1 MIFVPSLDDVARR
14 PVADVAKRP
23 TFEMAA
29 EVSRE
34 EVRYFIGVDLGQ
46 AHDPTAIAV
55 VRRMRYLVSRDVQ
68 HSSPTWKEEKPTI
81 YQCGYLER
89 VPLGVVYPAI
99 VAHVGRL
106 LERPIWKG
114 KIDLAVDQTGV
125 GRPVCDLFTSAGLSF
140 TAVTI
145 TGGDSESSEGKSW
158 HVPKMTLV
166 SALQALL
173 HEGRLHIQK
182 ELTEAAEL
190 VRELQDFRVRY
201 TEAGHLTFN
210 AREGKHDDLVLA
222 LAIAVWRAQKNI
234 IHSHYANIG
243 NWRDR

>member
-1 MIFVPSLDDVARR
+1 MTLR
-14 PVADVAKRP
+14 PFDIAKRP

-34 EVRYFIGVDLGQ
+34 EVRYFCGLDLGQ
-46 AHDPTAIAV
+46 SHDPTAIAV
-55 VRRMRYLVSRDVQ
+55 VRRLRFLVSRDVN
-68 HSSPTWKEEKPTI
+68 HSSPTWTEDKPTV

-89 VPLGVVYPAI
+89 VPLGTVYPAI

-106 LERPIWKG
+106 LQRPIWSG
-114 KIDLAVDQTGV
+114 KIDLAIDQTGV
-125 GRPVCDLFTSAGLSF
+125 GKPVADMFTSAGLTF
-140 TAVTI
+140 TGVMI
-145 TGGDSESSEGKSW
+145 TGGASETNEGRTW

-166 SALQALL
+166 SSLQALL

-190 VRELQDFRVRY
+190 VRELQDFRVKY
-201 TEAGHLTFN
+201 TEGGHLTFN

-222 LAIAVWRAQKNI
+222 LAIAVWRAQKQITRTQFVNLGDWT
-234 IHSHYANIG
+234 A
-243 NWRDR
+243 R

>member
-1 MIFVPSLDDVARR
+1 MTLQPFEI
-14 PVADVAKRP
+14 AKRP
-23 TFEMAA
+23 SFETAA
-29 EVSRE
+29 EVRRE

-55 VRRMRYLVSRDVQ
+55 VRRLRFLVSHDVQ
-68 HSSPTWKEEKPTI
+68 LSTPTWKENEPTI

-89 VPLGVVYPAI
+89 VPLGTTYPAI

-106 LERPIWKG
+106 LQRPIWSG
-114 KIDLAVDQTGV
+114 KIDLAIDQTGV
-125 GRPVCDLFTSAGLSF
+125 GRPVCDMFQSAGLSF
-140 TAVTI
+140 TAVTM
-145 TGGDSESSEGKSW
+145 TGGDAETNEGRSW
-158 HVPKMTLV
+158 RVPKMTLV

-190 VRELQDFRVRY
+190 VRELQDFRVKY
-201 TEAGHLTFN
+201 TEGGHLTFN

-222 LAIAVWRAQKNI
+222 LAIAVWRAQKKITKTQFVNL
-234 IHSHYANIG
+234 G
-243 NWRDR
+243 NWMAR